1 MTEYERGDVIEATTP
16 SLKSQL
22 RGHSSSSI
30 PSRIRSTENNTLSL
44 TLTTRTWY
52 EETLPVSPDDFGAG
66 GVPAESSIVPWGV
79 SSPAHDDI
87 RDWFGRLEDDVVNE
101 AVEQFVGYLME

>member
-1 MTEYERGDVIEATTP
+1 MTEYERGDVIEAGDPFTQEP
-16 SLKSQL
+16 A
-22 RGHSSSSI
+22 
-30 PSRIRSTENNTLSL
+30 SRPFVIINTESHPFDGEQYVAL

-87 RDWFGRLEDDVVNE
+87 RDWFGRLEDEVVNE

>member
-1 MTEYERGDVIEATTP
+1 
-16 SLKSQL
+16 
-22 RGHSSSSI
+22 
-30 PSRIRSTENNTLSL
+30 
-44 TLTTRTWY
+44 
-52 EETLPVSPDDFGAG
+52 
-66 GVPAESSIVPWGV
+66 VPWGV